1 MATRVREKAAKIAA
15 TKEKRP
21 HAYARHI
28 RISPTKAQVVLDLVR
43 GKNVTEAVAILDNI
57 NNASA
62 PVIAKCIGS
71 AVANAENNLNL
82 SREDL
87 FVAEC
92 YVTAG
97 PTLKRM
103 MPRAKGSGNL
113 ILKRTSH
120 ITVVLDSKVKE

>member
-1 MATRVREKAAKIAA
+1 MATRIREKTAKIAA
-15 TKEKRP
+15 TREKRP
-21 HAYARHI
+21 HAFARHI
-28 RISPTKAQVVLDLVR
+28 RISPNKVQVVLNLVR
-43 GKNVTEAVAILDNI
+43 GKDVTEAVAILENI

-62 PVIAKCIGS
+62 PVVKKCINS
-71 AVANAENNLNL
+71 AIANAENNLNL
-82 SREDL
+82 SKQDL

>member
-1 MATRVREKAAKIAA
+1 MATRIREKAAKIEA
-15 TKEKRP
+15 TREKRP

-28 RISPTKAQVVLDLVR
+28 RISPSKVQVVLNLVR
-43 GKNVTEAVAILDNI
+43 GKMVVEALAILENI

-62 PVIAKCIGS
+62 PVIKKCLNS
-71 AVANAENNLNL
+71 AIANAENNLNL
-82 SREDL
+82 SKTDL

-92 YVTAG
+92 FATAG
-97 PTLKRM
+97 PSLKRLL
-103 MPRAKGSGNL
+103 PRAKGSGNI